1 MEPRSYDIS
10 LDELVRGAR
19 VPLEDQVTEQ
29 ETGQDHEP
37 EPDLWPQLRW
47 PN

>member
-1 MEPRSYDIS
+1 MEPRPY
-10 LDELVRGAR
+10 A
-19 VPLEDQVTEQ
+19 VPLEDLVRTARVPVEDQITEQ
-29 ETGQDHEP
+29 DTSQDQEP